1 MELRDLRH
9 FELRELYYFV
19 AVAEELHFA
28 RAAERVGIHQ
38 SPLSKAI
45 TLMERH
51 LGVRLFVRDRR
62 CTQLTPIGEALL
74 NDARRILADAEHAHQ
89 GIIAAAAGRTGRVR
103 IALADGLAHPRVA
116 ALLRR
121 TYGQESGIDVHVI
134 HGSLSEQLR
143 LLRSNLLDVGL
154 AATAPDFRALAMSN
168 QTDSVVPTI
177 SFGDDIHATPLW
189 RDSLSVI
196 LDRAHAAAAAAK
208 AEIDWDVLAKEKLIT
223 IGEKPPAFDAGGTLI
238 EVNGSPRNRI
248 TYVASVEL
256 LLTLVAAGKGAG
268 LVGSALAETVH
279 RDDLAVRPL
288 STRRPKITTLL
299 LRRSD
304 DDSPLVGRFFDRAQ
318 KAS

>member
-89 GIIAAAAGRTGRVR
+89 GIVAAAAGRTGRVR

-121 TYGQESGIDVHVI
+121 THGQESAVDVHVI
-134 HGSLSEQLR
+134 HSCLPEQLR

-154 AATAPDFRALAMSN
+154 AAIAPDFRALAMS
-168 QTDSVVPTI
+168 DRIESVVPAI
-177 SFGDDIHATPLW
+177 SFGDGIHATPLW
-189 RDSLSVI
+189 RDSLSVV
-196 LDRAHAAAAAAK
+196 LDRVHAAAAK
-208 AEIDWDVLAKEKLIT
+208 TEIEWDALVAEKLIT
-223 IGEKPPAFDAGGTLI
+223 IGERPPAFDAGGTLI
-238 EVNGSPRNRI
+238 EVNVSARNRI
-248 TYVASVEL
+248 TYVTSVEL

-268 LVGSALAETVH
+268 LIGSALAETIH
-279 RDDLAVRPL
+279 RDDLALRPL
-288 STRRPKITTLL
+288 STRRPKVTTFL

-304 DDSPLVGRFFDRAQ
+304 DDSPLVTRFLYRAN
-318 KAS
+318 KLI